1 MNKDYSVLK
10 FNLDVFATSAKFA
23 YNDEVVDVTQAQQVL
38 KKFML
43 SNQNDTTIRKTKGSQ

>member
-1 MNKDYSVLK
+1 MNKCSVIK
-10 FNLDVFATSAKFA
+10 FNLDVLAKPVKLS

-43 SNQNDTTIRKTKGSQ
+43 SDQNDSTIRKTTGS

>member
-1 MNKDYSVLK
+1 MKQNSILK
-10 FNLDVFATSAKFA
+10 FNLDVFAKPVKLS

-43 SNQNDTTIRKTKGSQ
+43 SDQNDSTIRKTTGS